1 MQQTFT
7 RIIFSISCPRGP
19 KRFSVVLYQDCLD
32 FKSQGTKIK
41 NKNKIPETIGWYGI
55 LQNSAYILPSMEDCP
70 SRAPPKL
77 RFLYLILSL
86 ALAAP
91 WVIVDLD
98 CLWWCAKSSIIGAVP
113 EGYADGALQ
122 SMVEGIVIHHKLV
135 E

>member
-55 LQNSAYILPSMEDCP
+55 LQNSAYILPFHVEETATSTQLTP
-70 SRAPPKL
+70 
-77 RFLYLILSL
+77 LSET
-86 ALAAP
+86 
-91 WVIVDLD
+91 V
-98 CLWWCAKSSIIGAVP
+98 
-113 EGYADGALQ
+113 ELQ
-122 SMVEGIVIHHKLV
+122 NFGTFHGRLPFKGSTKT
-135 E
+135 